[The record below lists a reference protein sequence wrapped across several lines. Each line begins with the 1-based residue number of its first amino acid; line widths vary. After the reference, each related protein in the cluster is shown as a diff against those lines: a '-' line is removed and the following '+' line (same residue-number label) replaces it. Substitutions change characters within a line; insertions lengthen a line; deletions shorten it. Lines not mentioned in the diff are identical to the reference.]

1 MHRTFQL
8 KRIGTRG
15 TQYMHNETLNAS
27 YAHKYTVFELPDD
40 ILLQIGHIFYSLVEL
55 RTTAMRSRLFGTPLA
70 FHSKP
75 EVDLTLI
82 TYRRFPYLGG
92 GNFSSKDILACRP
105 DRRKIS
111 TAIPLFSGVKVP
123 MRRTRMTPNTT
134 GSGKNKMAVAK
145 LTVVISHILDVL
157 GTKFQ
162 RLLPHFGGRGVR

>member
-27 YAHKYTVFELPDD
+27 YAHKYTVFVLPDD
-40 ILLQIGHIFYSLVEL
+40 ILLQIRHIFYSLVEL

-92 GNFSSKDILACRP
+92 AIFPPR
-105 DRRKIS
+105 IS
-111 TAIPLFSGVKVP
+111 WLVDQIDA
-123 MRRTRMTPNTT
+123 
-134 GSGKNKMAVAK
+134 
-145 LTVVISHILDVL
+145 
-157 GTKFQ
+157 KFQ
-162 RLLPHFGGRGVR
+162 RLSPYFRG